1 MSDAEPRAPP
11 REKPP
16 PNLAERLSALEE
28 AIEAVDPRATPDA
41 STPRGA
47 SAAVAADPAMRA
59 LLDSVN
65 EGALLLARDGSV
77 IYANPRAV
85 ETLSGGAPPQAGKGP
100 IELPPEAR
108 AAIAPALAGSA
119 PVLRREAELHT
130 PDGSSSRVRLT
141 ATALPP
147 PGLARVVVALT
158 ELDEARDSR
167 RRLEQRLGERA
178 REAADAHEALETFA
192 YAVSHDLRAPLRAID
207 GFLGDVEAES
217 DRLSEAASASL
228 ARVRRATQQA
238 DALMEALLRLSRV
251 GRVTMEKRLVD
262 FTAIA
267 DSVARRLAQA
277 SPERR
282 ASVRVE
288 RGLLAWADEGL
299 ARTLL
304 DCLLENA
311 WKFTSAKPTATIEV
325 GREPT
330 EIGPVFHVRDDG
342 AGFDPAHASRLFAPF
357 QRLHAPT
364 EFPGVGI
371 GLAIANR
378 VVSRH
383 GGRIWA
389 EGRPGEGATVYFVL
403 PGEAT

>member
-1 MSDAEPRAPP
+1 MSDEEPGARAG
-11 REKPP
+11 EKTTS
-16 PNLAERLSALEE
+16 NLARRLSALED
-28 AIEAVDPRATPDA
+28 AIEAVDARSEPDA

-47 SAAVAADPAMRA
+47 SASVAADPAMRA

-77 IYANPRAV
+77 LYANPRAV
-85 ETLSGGAPPQAGKGP
+85 EALSGGAPPQAAKRP

-108 AAIAPALAGSA
+108 AALAPALAGSA
-119 PVLRREAELHT
+119 PVLRRETELHA
-130 PDGSSSRVRLT
+130 PDGRSSRVRLT

-158 ELDEARDSR
+158 ELDDARESR
-167 RRLEQRLGERA
+167 RRIERRLAERD
-178 REAADAHEALETFA
+178 REIADAHDALEALA
-192 YAVSHDLRAPLRAID
+192 YGVSHDLRAPIRAID

-217 DRLSEAASASL
+217 ERLSADAQASL

-238 DALMEALLRLSRV
+238 ESLMEALLRLSRV

-262 FTAIA
+262 LTAIA

-277 SPERR
+277 APERR

-311 WKFTSAKPTATIEV
+311 WKFTGAKPTATIEV

-357 QRLHAPT
+357 QRLHAAT

-371 GLAIANR
+371 GLAIAKR

-389 EGRPGEGATVYFVL
+389 EGRPGAGATIYFTL
-403 PGEAT
+403 PSEAA